1 MVLFIYFGS
10 SQLLLTLSD
19 GFTIPLGFTQIPVQ
33 MQIENFDVSPFLCGA
48 IALSLLYAAYASQT
62 LRGALKAVP
71 QGQWESGQA
80 LGLSKAAIFFRLVMP
95 QMWRHALPGLGN
107 QWLVLLKDT
116 ALVSLIS
123 VNDLML
129 QTKSIATRTQEPF
142 NWYIIAAAI
151 YLVITLLSQYIL
163 KRIDQRAT
171 PLRTETRLM
180 LDYLPE
186 LLKGLH
192 TSLTLTVAS
201 IIVALILSLI
211 FTIILTLKTPG
222 LVWIVRGYITLFTGT
237 PLLVQI
243 FLIYY
248 GPGQFPSLQDYP
260 WLWHLISEPW
270 LCALIALSLNSAAYT
285 TQLFYGA
292 IRAIPDGQWQSC
304 SALGMSKKDT
314 LAILL
319 PYAFKR
325 ALSSYSNEVVLV
337 FKSTS
342 LAYTITLMEVM
353 GHGQLL
359 YGRTYDVMVFGAAG
373 IIYLIVNG
381 LLTLLMRLVER
392 KALAFERRS

>member
-1 MVLFIYFGS
+1 
-10 SQLLLTLSD
+10 
-19 GFTIPLGFTQIPVQ
+19 
-33 MQIENFDVSPFLCGA
+33 
-48 IALSLLYAAYASQT
+48 
-62 LRGALKAVP
+62 
-71 QGQWESGQA
+71 
-80 LGLSKAAIFFRLVMP
+80 
-95 QMWRHALPGLGN
+95 
-107 QWLVLLKDT
+107 
-116 ALVSLIS
+116 
-123 VNDLML
+123 
-129 QTKSIATRTQEPF
+129 
-142 NWYIIAAAI
+142 
-151 YLVITLLSQYIL
+151 
-163 KRIDQRAT
+163 
-171 PLRTETRLM
+171 M

-248 GPGQFPSLQDYP
+248 GPGQFPSLQEYP

-325 ALSSYSNEVVLV
+325 ALSSYSNEVVL
-337 FKSTS
+337 S
-342 LAYTITLMEVM
+342 LRVPLWPTP
-353 GHGQLL
+353 
-359 YGRTYDVMVFGAAG
+359 
-373 IIYLIVNG
+373 
-381 LLTLLMRLVER
+381 
-392 KALAFERRS
+392 SP